1 MNQFIEI
8 YGAREHNLKNL
19 SLKIPKNK
27 LVLITGPSGSGKS
40 TLALDTLQRECQRQ
54 YMESMGMTTDA
65 LSKPKVDSI
74 IGLSPSISI
83 GQHIT
88 NRNPRST
95 VGTITDM
102 YTYLRVIFEKLGER
116 PCPNCHVAIPP
127 SIDKEEYEENSGFK
141 QFINCPHC
149 DHRMERLTRSHFSF
163 NKPEGACETCDGLG
177 KVSELHEDSSHQNK

>member
-8 YGAREHNLKNL
+8 HGAREHNLKNL

-65 LSKPKVDSI
+65 ISKPKVDSI

-116 PCPNCHVAIPP
+116 PCPKCHESIP
-127 SIDKEEYEENSGFK
+127 
-141 QFINCPHC
+141 H
-149 DHRMERLTRSHFSF
+149 
-163 NKPEGACETCDGLG
+163 
-177 KVSELHEDSSHQNK
+177 